1 MSNVLLL
8 ILDGFGEGPEGKGN
22 AIKNAPTPHLDE
34 LRAKYPFSL
43 LQSNGEAVG
52 LTEGN
57 MGGSEVGHF
66 TLGAGRITPQFL
78 LAINWAIK
86 DGTLQNNP
94 ALKQAFDH
102 AKHQNKALHL
112 LGMISDKGV
121 HSELHHLFALLEWA
135 KKENLSEVYVHCI
148 ADGRDVEERS
158 VKTYLTQL
166 QAKIDELG
174 VGKIATVVGRYYAM
188 DRDHNWDR
196 TQAAYDLM
204 TLGKGEVF
212 LSPLE
217 AVDHF
222 YTLDPTLTDY
232 YLPPILV
239 DREGLVKEGDAVIFF
254 NFRTDR
260 TRQLTSAFVDSDFK
274 AFETSLHHLKFVCM
288 GPYSQHAPVAFETPV
303 IHNNLG
309 EWLSKNHR
317 KQLRIAETEKY
328 AHVTYFFNSQVE
340 APYPD
345 EDRILVDSHKV
356 SSYAQKPEMSA
367 REITDEILRALQ
379 KAEHELI
386 VVNYANCDLVG
397 HSGEYE
403 PTVKAVEVIDECLG
417 RAYEAAMKAG
427 YTLLIT
433 GDHGNADD
441 MLYPDGSQKPSHSMN
456 PVIFLVADP
465 QKTIV
470 RVADGGL
477 ADVAPTILKLMG
489 LSQPEEMTGQPLI

>member
-1 MSNVLLL
+1 MNKVLLL

-22 AIKNAPTPHLDE
+22 AIKNAHTPHLDK
-34 LRAKYPFSL
+34 LRAEYPFSI

-66 TLGAGRITPQFL
+66 TIGSGRVTPQYL

-86 DGTLQNNP
+86 NGSIRQNP
-94 ALKQAFDH
+94 ALRQAFDQ
-102 AKHQNKALHL
+102 AKNQNKPLHL
-112 LGMISDKGV
+112 MGMISDKGV
-121 HSELHHLFALLEWA
+121 HSDMPHLFALLEWA
-135 KKENLSEVYVHCI
+135 EAEGLRDVYIHCI

-158 VKTYLTQL
+158 VKTYLT
-166 QAKIDELG
+166 KIQNKMNELG
-174 VGKIATVVGRYYAM
+174 VGKIATLVGRYYAM

-196 TQAAYDLM
+196 TQQAYELL
-204 TLGKGEVF
+204 TNGKGHHF
-212 LSPLE
+212 DDPLE

-222 YTLDPTLTDY
+222 YAKDGTLSDY
-232 YLPPILV
+232 YLPPILINNA
-239 DREGLVKEGDAVIFF
+239 GLIKEDDAVIFF
-254 NFRTDR
+254 NYRTDR
-260 TRQLTSAFVDSDFK
+260 TRQLTAAFVDPDFT
-274 AFETSLHHLKFVCM
+274 AFQRFLHHVIFVCM
-288 GPYSQHAPVAFETPV
+288 GPYSDFAPIAFETPV

-309 EWLSKNHR
+309 EWLAQHNI

-340 APYPD
+340 SPYPN

-356 SSYAQKPEMSA
+356 DSYAEKPEMSA
-367 REITDEILRALQ
+367 REITDEIVKAL
-379 KAEHELI
+379 KEAEHHLI

-427 YTLLIT
+427 YVLLIT

-441 MLYPDGSQKPSHSMN
+441 MFYPDGAQRPAHSMN
-456 PVIFLVADP
+456 PVIFLIADP
-465 QKTIV
+465 KKSISSVTN
-470 RVADGGL
+470 GGL
-477 ADVAPTILKLMG
+477 ADVAPTVLKIMELP
-489 LSQPEEMTGQPLI
+489 QPKEMTGRSLI